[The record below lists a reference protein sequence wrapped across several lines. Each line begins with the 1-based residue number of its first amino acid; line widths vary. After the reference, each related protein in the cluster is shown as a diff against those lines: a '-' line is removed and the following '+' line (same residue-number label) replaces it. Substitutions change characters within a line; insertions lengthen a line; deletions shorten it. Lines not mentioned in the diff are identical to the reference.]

1 MAKNPTLFGMQDDSN
16 AENQEN
22 INGEALE
29 GAAPKRTVS
38 EKAAQIG
45 KDAGK
50 NTLDAVKK
58 NGTDVKAAA
67 TDALAKTASGAAKS
81 ALEDVSPEA
90 AEKAGKAADT
100 VARGGSAIIAAK
112 GMIAGVSQAVSAAVA
127 LLVDPITWI
136 VIGVIAVIIVLI
148 IGIVAGVQVFGK
160 TENADGCYGIGM
172 YGAGGMSGSGTT
184 SVNVEAS
191 ADKMANAA
199 TIADWAMTT
208 NFAALG
214 NKPMSR
220 EQAAGLIGNIWQES
234 QINSAASQSSSISS
248 SSSNAEVMALGK
260 GNGGKAIGLIQWDSE
275 RRYYLAQ
282 YAESRGKHWSDLGVQ
297 LEFLQQEIDGTVNYP
312 GATYNRDQVLKQG
325 FGKLGESVEHYT
337 EAWEKGFTRA
347 GKPMMSQRIDY
358 ANTFNSQYK
367 PGSGV
372 AFSSASS
379 GGSCLT
385 AGGTGSV
392 DTSSTVNLAVS
403 IAYPT
408 VEESRTGGEQL
419 GTSKAKPEY
428 VEAKKKAEEIAGKD
442 GIANLY
448 ASCDRAVATVVI
460 NTMDPKYPWGNI
472 VTQRK
477 YAEANPN
484 KWKKYTS
491 LSEAKPGDVWI
502 TQSQHDGGGHT
513 VMYLGTIN
521 GQDMIM
527 HASYSQRGNSRVA
540 AIQPRASYISDAMT
554 DKSGRSYF
562 GYSYIGG

>member
-1 MAKNPTLFGMQDDSN
+1 MAKKPTMFGMQDDSN

-29 GAAPKRTVS
+29 GGAPKRTAS
-38 EKAAQIG
+38 EKVTQLG

-58 NGTDVKAAA
+58 NGTNVKAAA
-67 TDALAKTASGAAKS
+67 TDAAAKTASGAAKS

-112 GMIAGVSQAVSAAVA
+112 GAIAGISQAVSAAVA
-127 LLVDPITWI
+127 LLIDPITWI
-136 VIGVIAVIIVLI
+136 VIGVIAIIVVLV

-172 YGAGGMSGSGTT
+172 YGAGGMSGGAT
-184 SVNVEAS
+184 SINVEAS
-191 ADKMANAA
+191 PDKMATAA

-208 NFAALG
+208 NFKAFG
-214 NKPMSR
+214 NKPMTR
-220 EQAAGLIGNIWQES
+220 EQAAGLIGNAWQES
-234 QINSAASQSSSISS
+234 QMNPAASQSSAINAN
-248 SSSNAEVMALGK
+248 SSNADVMALGK
-260 GNGGKAIGLIQWDSE
+260 RNSGKAIGTIQWDAD
-275 RRYYLAQ
+275 RRYYMAQ
-282 YAESRGKHWSDLGVQ
+282 YAESKGKHWSDLGVQ
-297 LEFLQQEIDGTVNYP
+297 LEFMFLEIEGTADYPDGAYSHGLLV
-312 GATYNRDQVLKQG
+312 KSG
-325 FGKLGESVEHYT
+325 FPKHGESVEFYT
-337 EAWEKGFTRA
+337 EKWEKSFTRA
-347 GKPMMSQRIDY
+347 GEPQLNKRIDY

-367 PGSGV
+367 PGSGA
-372 AFSSASS
+372 AFSSAPS

-385 AGGTGSV
+385 AGGVGAV

-408 VEESRTGGEQL
+408 VEESRTGGDQL

-460 NTMDPKYPWGNI
+460 NTMDSKYPWGNI

-477 YAEANPN
+477 YADANPN

-502 TQSQHDGGGHT
+502 TQPQHDGGGHT

-540 AIQPRASYISDAMT
+540 AIQPRASYISDAMA
-554 DKSGRSYF
+554 DKSGRSYY
-562 GYSYIGG
+562 GYSYVGG